1 MATETSLKK
10 TPAGE
15 KVTRGLLSA
24 FGGVI
29 GFYIGIWLLQR
40 GTLSGPSDEY
50 LIGLVGVLT
59 TFLATKRLARRLGRS
74 WDRMIIALAD
84 IPANVVFAAGV
95 GATAG
100 LLITLLV
107 SNVLSQIPAFTW
119 YYSLLIAVVLVIGT
133 AGFFVKNRH
142 MFPFIP
148 ATDGSANG
156 VTPEVNAKVLDSSAL
171 IDGRIMEL
179 AEAHFVQGK
188 LVVPTFVLTELQHI
202 ADSGDSLRR
211 QRGRRALEIVDKLSA
226 HQTLEFAIIDADK
239 NGVPVDEALV
249 KLCRDMGADLVTT
262 DYNLDKIAAVQGVT
276 TLNLNRLATA
286 MKPNLIPGERVM
298 LHITKPGREPGQG
311 LAYLEDG
318 TMVVVED
325 TADKIGEDVQS
336 VITSNIQTNVG
347 RMIFAKPVAADE
359 A

>member
-1 MATETSLKK
+1 M
-10 TPAGE
+10 
-15 KVTRGLLSA
+15 RGLLSA
-24 FGGVI
+24 AGGVI

-40 GTLSGPSDEY
+40 GVLSGPSDEY

-59 TFLATKRLARRLGRS
+59 TFLATKRLARVLGRG
-74 WDRMIIALAD
+74 WNKMIITLAE
-84 IPANVVFAAGV
+84 IPANIVFAAGV

-107 SNVLSQIPAFTW
+107 SNLLSQIPAFTW
-119 YYSLLIAVVLVIGT
+119 YYSLLIAVILVIGA
-133 AGFFVKNRH
+133 AGFFVKNRR

-148 ATDGSANG
+148 ASDGPHNG
-156 VTPEVNAKVLDSSAL
+156 LGVDITAKVLDSSVL
-171 IDGRIMEL
+171 IDGRVLEL
-179 AEAHFVQGK
+179 AEAHFIQGK
-188 LVVPTFVLTELQHI
+188 LIVPTFVLTELQHI
-202 ADSGDSLRR
+202 ADSGEQLRR
-211 QRGRRALEIVDKLSA
+211 QRGRRALDVIDKLSE
-226 HQTLEFAIIDADK
+226 HPTLEFGIIDADK
-239 NGVPVDEALV
+239 NGIPVDEALI
-249 KLCRDMGADLVTT
+249 KLCRDIGADLVTT

-276 TLNLNRLATA
+276 TLNINRLATA
-286 MKPNLIPGERVM
+286 MKPNLIPGERVL

-325 TADKIGEDVQS
+325 TADKIGESVQS

-347 RMIFAKPVAADE
+347 RMIFAKPAAADE